1 MPLQPMTNSRLW
13 AGRAL
18 SAIAAAILFADAGA
32 HLFAPS
38 FVRPLMEASGFD
50 PAHATRLGLIILACA
65 TLYAIPNTAIL
76 GAILVT
82 GFLGGAVCA
91 HFRLGE
97 LASPPQIVAVSIG
110 LLAWAG
116 LYLRDPRLRAILP
129 LRTTTAD
136 RGVERHGS
144 GLVLREGPNT

>member
-1 MPLQPMTNSRLW
+1 MPSQSISTPGTVW
-13 AGRAL
+13 AGRVL
-18 SAIAAAILFADAGA
+18 SGLAAAMLFADAGA

-65 TLYAIPNTAIL
+65 LLYALPRTAFL

-97 LASPPQIVAVSIG
+97 LGSPPQLIAIAIG
-110 LLAWAG
+110 ILAWGG
-116 LYLRDPRLRAILP
+116 LYLRDPRLRALLP
-129 LRTTTAD
+129 LRATTAPRTAD
-136 RGVERHGS
+136 EPAAGR
-144 GLVLREGPNT
+144 VLAAG